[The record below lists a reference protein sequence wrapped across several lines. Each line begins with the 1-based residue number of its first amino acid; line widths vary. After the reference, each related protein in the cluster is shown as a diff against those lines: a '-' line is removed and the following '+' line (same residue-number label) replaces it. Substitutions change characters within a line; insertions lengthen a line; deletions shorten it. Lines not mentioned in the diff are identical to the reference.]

1 VTQQYALP
9 VGAVLAGD
17 YRITGILGQ
26 GGFGLT
32 YRAEDTRLGAPV
44 AIKEYFPS
52 DMAVRL
58 EDTTVRARSAR
69 DEQVFAW
76 GRKKFLDEAR
86 TLARFR
92 ASHIVRV
99 ARLFEANNTAY
110 MVLDF
115 EQGPSLA
122 EWRAALGRPPT
133 QSEIDHIAHGICEAV
148 ATVHGAGVLHR
159 DIKPANIIMR
169 GGREPVL
176 IDFGAARQSLGQR
189 SRTVHAVVTPGYSPK
204 EQYALDIDRQGA
216 WTDIYAIGATLYFLM
231 AGRAPPDALT
241 RELGS
246 PAPLP
251 PDATASFR
259 PSFIAAIEAAMSP
272 RSEDRPQTVA
282 ELAEQL
288 FGGDHVESIPGTI
301 ASDEDDRGPQS
312 AIRSVPSRPSARSR
326 PREVSFD
333 DLQAASFEK
342 PRPGS
347 ALRGMM
353 IAVLVAVIGAGSWY
367 WLQVAAPN
375 RDEAA
380 FAAARSADT
389 ASAYDR
395 YLSDRPNGRHAPE
408 ARERRALLARP
419 PSAPGPS
426 AGLGIAPP
434 PGTTPPGQTTPPG
447 APQVTAPTIPP
458 ASSQPPATTP
468 SPPSGQSVPPPPVAS
483 ASQQPAPRTRQQP
496 PPARAQLPAA
506 LSEADIARL
515 RQSATSTQL
524 RLAHTVFVGSPFR
537 GYSEQPGTLA
547 VELERLSGGKA
558 KLVSLA
564 GTDAVRDADIA
575 SEARSATDFAVW
587 NSPTRGAARNSAYAV
602 FAGLPFGLA
611 PAELV
616 EWLRQEGASLLEQLY
631 WRDNFPYRVIPC
643 GIASGPGGWFK
654 REIKSPSDFR
664 GLKMRTFGLVTAVVG
679 RLGAQSVAVDS
690 STQPLLTA
698 FGDNSLDAFMAST
711 HYVNTFVRRQ
721 PPAPVL
727 HYPSWHQPTYLFELD
742 VPVATWQALGEP
754 LQRLVDQAC
763 RANLD
768 KWLADSIVT
777 HRAIVDQARA
787 SNITVRPFTG
797 PVLEAL
803 RTAAEQ
809 VLAEEAARNPEF
821 ATALGSYNRYRR

>member
-1 VTQQYALP
+1 MTQNALP
-9 VGAVLAGD
+9 LGAVLAGD

-32 YRAEDTRLGAPV
+32 YKAEDTRLGAPV

-58 EDTTVRARSAR
+58 EDTTVRARSSR
-69 DEQVFAW
+69 EEQVFAW

-92 ASHIVRV
+92 APNIVRV

-122 EWRAALGRPPT
+122 EWRASLGRPPT
-133 QSEIDHIAHGICEAV
+133 QSEIDHIARGICEAV
-148 ATVHGAGVLHR
+148 ATVHEAGVLHR

-251 PDATASFR
+251 PDATAAYR
-259 PSFIAAIEAAMSP
+259 PSFIAAVEAAMSP
-272 RSEDRPQTVA
+272 RAEDRPQTVR
-282 ELAEQL
+282 ELADIL
-288 FGGDHVESIPGTI
+288 FGQGELEHGAETI
-301 ASDEDDRGPQS
+301 AFSDDDRAPQS
-312 AIRSVPSRPSARSR
+312 ALASDPRSSRPSVRSR
-326 PREVSFD
+326 PREVSFE
-333 DLQAASFEK
+333 DLQPASAAT
-342 PRPGS
+342 PRSS
-347 ALRGMM
+347 AAPRA
-353 IAVLVAVIGAGSWY
+353 IAVAILAATLGTGSWY
-367 WLQVAAPN
+367 WVQVAAPN

-389 ASAYDR
+389 VSAYDR
-395 YLSDRPNGRHAPE
+395 YLSERPNGRYAPE
-408 ARERRALLARP
+408 ARERRAVLSRP
-419 PSAPGPS
+419 PSQAGSS
-426 AGLGIAPP
+426 AGLGITPP
-434 PGTTPPGQTTPPG
+434 PGIAPPGQTTPP
-447 APQVTAPTIPP
+447 APPPVPTPQPP
-458 ASSQPPATTP
+458 ASQPPPTTP
-468 SPPSGQSVPPPPVAS
+468 APPSGQAVAPPPGGSGSP
-483 ASQQPAPRTRQQP
+483 QPPRTRQQP

-506 LSEADIARL
+506 LTETDITRL
-515 RQSATSTQL
+515 RQSVTGAQI
-524 RLAHTVFVGSPFR
+524 RLAHTVFAGSPFR

-547 VELERLSGGKA
+547 VELERLTGGKA

-564 GTDAVRDADIA
+564 GADAVRDTDIA
-575 SEARSATDFAVW
+575 SEARTATDFAVW
-587 NSPTRGAARNSAYAV
+587 NSPTRGISRNSAYAV
-602 FAGLPFGLA
+602 FAGLPFGLG
-611 PAELV
+611 PAEHV

-631 WRDNFPYRVIPC
+631 WRDNIPYRVIPC
-643 GIASGPGGWFK
+643 GISSGPGGWFK
-654 REIKSPSDFR
+654 REIKSPADFR
-664 GLKMRTFGLVTAVVG
+664 GLKMRTYGLVTAVVG
-679 RLGAQSVAVDS
+679 RLGAESVSVEA

-698 FGDNSLDAFMAST
+698 FGDNSLDAFMALT

-727 HYPSWHQPTYLFELD
+727 HYPSWHQPSYMFELA
-742 VPVATWQALGEP
+742 VPVTTWQALGEP

-803 RTAAEQ
+803 RAAAEQ
-809 VLAEEAARNPEF
+809 VLADEAARNPEF
-821 ATALGSYNRYRR
+821 ANALASYNRFRR